1 MIQNNLFLIK
11 KITISKTKIK
21 IIYLQLINNN
31 YFKTKNHNDIFIIK
45 ITINVQYIKQL
56 ELREVD
62 KKAITI
68 KR

>member
-45 ITINVQYIKQL
+45 ITIAN
-56 ELREVD
+56 
-62 KKAITI
+62 
-68 KR
+68 